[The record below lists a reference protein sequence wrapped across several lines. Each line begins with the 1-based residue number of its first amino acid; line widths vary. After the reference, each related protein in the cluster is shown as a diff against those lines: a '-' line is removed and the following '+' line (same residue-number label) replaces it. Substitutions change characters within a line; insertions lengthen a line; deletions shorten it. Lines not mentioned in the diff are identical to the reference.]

1 MHELNRDRVKQ
12 ALKPVSFIRHE
23 RCGRISF
30 DDALVLQERAIETYR
45 ESGAGLPVIFS
56 LEHDPVITCGRSTN
70 SESLLLTPGEYNE
83 RGIDLRDID
92 RGGDVTFHG
101 LGQVVAYPI
110 LALKELG
117 LRAGEY
123 IRLLENTM
131 IVTCAEYGVQAY
143 TRERYR
149 GCWTDRGK
157 IGAVGAAVKSG
168 GITKHG
174 LAFNVDVDLDF
185 FNLIVPC
192 GIGDNPVTR
201 LVDLAENAVEFSEVE
216 DSIVKNISRLLG
228 LEILS

>member
-1 MHELNRDRVKQ
+1 MPELNRDPVKQ

-30 DDALVLQERAIETYR
+30 DDALVLQEEAIETYR

-70 SESLLLTPGEYNE
+70 SENLLLTPGEYNE
-83 RGIDLRDID
+83 RGIDLRNID
-92 RGGDVTFHG
+92 RGGDATFHG
-101 LGQVVAYPI
+101 PGQVVVYPI
-110 LALKELG
+110 LALKESG

-123 IRLLENTM
+123 IRLLEDTM

-143 TRERYR
+143 TRDRYR
-149 GCWTDRGK
+149 GCWTDHGK

-185 FNLIVPC
+185 FKLIVPC
-192 GIGDNPVTR
+192 GIGDSPVTR
-201 LVDLAENAVEFSEVE
+201 LVDLAGVEFCEVE